1 MSMSLA
7 KPTVDQ
13 RAAEQLLREAISIA
27 QDDSREIPAPEWDIE
42 IRTII
47 QGKHLTFRYILVT
60 ALLGKATNPRIN
72 ALSLQAGADVEGAY
86 DARSLCHGVV
96 VPLER
101 QLLSSSLGGSN
112 EPFLNKPARFPMISP
127 SNAVRAGRDRELLLI
142 LHKVLS
148 EVETSEQAFNSLCT
162 AMRYAIARQT
172 ARTELFP
179 QLSESADSH
188 LKIIEFVDVFVT
200 KSIEGQVA
208 AIVSGTILSTYFD
221 QFEGFEVTVH
231 PVNQSGASSN
241 EVADVDIKKN
251 GKIFVAVEVKDKQF
265 SEQDVD
271 HAAFKA
277 SQYGLK
283 SITFVI
289 GVNGT
294 CIGSSLEQVAKT
306 VLITR
311 SVNVIFVDLVSFM
324 RSVIALCPELPF
336 ATFFAK
342 LQYYAISARVRDE
355 MFEHIERV
363 FQSIQVPPNP
373 PSNTT
378 LERTE

>member
-1 MSMSLA
+1 MSLA

-13 RAAEQLLREAISIA
+13 RAADQLLREAVLIA
-27 QDDSREIPAPEWDIE
+27 QDDSREIPATEYDVE
-42 IRTII
+42 IGTII

-60 ALLGKATNPRIN
+60 ALLGKATNPSID
-72 ALSLQAGADVEGAY
+72 ALALQAGADVEGAY
-86 DARSLCHGVV
+86 DARSVCHKVV
-96 VPLER
+96 VPIER
-101 QLLSSSLGGSN
+101 QLLNSALGGSN
-112 EPFLNKPARFPMISP
+112 EPFLNKPARFLMISP

-148 EVETSEQAFNSLCT
+148 EVRTSEQAFKSLCT
-162 AMRYAIARQT
+162 ALRYAIARQT
-172 ARTELFP
+172 TRNELFP
-179 QLSESADSH
+179 KLLESADSH
-188 LKIIEFVDVFVT
+188 LKVLEFVDAFVM

-208 AIVSGTILSTYFD
+208 AIVSGTVLSTYFD

-241 EVADVDIKKN
+241 EVADIDIKKN
-251 GKIFVAVEVKDKQF
+251 GKIFVAVEIKDKQF

-277 SQYGLK
+277 SQYGLN

-294 CIGSSLEQVAKT
+294 CVGSSLEQVAKA

-311 SVNVIFVDLVSFM
+311 SVNVIFVEIVSFI
-324 RSVIALCPELPF
+324 RPLIALCPDISF
-336 ATFFAK
+336 TIFFTK
-342 LQYYAISARVRDE
+342 LQYCATRARVRDE
-355 MFEHIERV
+355 VFDHIERV
-363 FQSIQVPPNP
+363 FQSINVQSNPRPNP
-373 PSNTT
+373 M
-378 LERTE
+378 LDRTE

>member
-1 MSMSLA
+1 MSLA

-13 RAAEQLLREAISIA
+13 RAAEQLLREAIATA
-27 QDDSREIPAPEWDIE
+27 QDDPQEIPATERDIE

-60 ALLGKATNPRIN
+60 ALLGKATNASIN
-72 ALSLQAGADVEGAY
+72 ALALQAGADVEGAY

-101 QLLSSSLGGSN
+101 QLLNSLLGGSN

-127 SNAVRAGRDRELLLI
+127 SNAVRAGKDKKLLLI

-148 EVETSEQAFNSLCT
+148 EVETAEQAFNSLC
-162 AMRYAIARQT
+162 AAVRYTIERQT
-172 ARTELFP
+172 ARSGLLS
-179 QLSESADSH
+179 QLSESADAH
-188 LKIIEFVDVFVT
+188 LKTIEFIDAFAT
-200 KSIEGQVA
+200 RSIEGQVA
-208 AIVSGTILSTYFD
+208 AIVAGTVLSIYFD
-221 QFEGFEVTVH
+221 QFEGFEVIVH

-241 EVADVDIKKN
+241 EVADIDIKKN
-251 GKIFVAVEVKDKQF
+251 GEIFVVFEVKDKQF

-277 SQYGLK
+277 SQYSLN
-283 SITFVI
+283 SITFII

-306 VLITR
+306 IFLAR
-311 SVNVIFVDLVSFM
+311 SVNIIFIDLLSFV
-324 RSVIALCPELPF
+324 RSVIALCPELSF
-336 ATFFAK
+336 ATFFEK
-342 LQYYAISARVRDE
+342 LQYYAIGARVRDE
-355 MFEHIERV
+355 VFEHIKSV
-363 FQSIQVPPNP
+363 LQSIQVASNP
-373 PSNTT
+373 PSNNSAGAD
-378 LERTE
+378 

>member
-1 MSMSLA
+1 MTLSR
-7 KPTVDQ
+7 PTVDQ
-13 RAAEQLLREAISIA
+13 RAAEQVFREAITIA
-27 QDDSREIPAPEWDIE
+27 QDDSRQIPGTEWDIE

-60 ALLGKATNPRIN
+60 ALLGKATNPSIN
-72 ALSLQAGADVEGAY
+72 ALALQAGADAEGAY

-96 VPLER
+96 VRLER

-127 SNAVRAGRDRELLLI
+127 SNAVRAGKDKELLLI

-148 EVETSEQAFNSLCT
+148 EIETSEQSFNGLCT
-162 AMRYAIARQT
+162 AVRQT
-172 ARTELFP
+172 IERQATRSGLLS
-179 QLSESADSH
+179 QLSESANSH
-188 LKIIEFVDVFVT
+188 LKIIDFVDAFVT

-208 AIVSGTILSTYFD
+208 AIVTGTILSTYFD
-221 QFEGFEVTVH
+221 QFEGFEVIVH

-241 EVADVDIKKN
+241 EVADIDIKKN
-251 GKIFVAVEVKDKQF
+251 GKNFVAVEVKDKQF

-289 GVNGT
+289 GVNGI
-294 CIGSSLEQVAKT
+294 CIGSSLEQIATT
-306 VLITR
+306 VLLTR
-311 SVNVIFVDLVSFM
+311 NVNVIFVDLVPFI
-324 RSVIALCPELPF
+324 RAVIALGPEFPF
-336 ATFFAK
+336 ANFFAK
-342 LQYYAISARVRDE
+342 LQYYAIVTRVRDE
-355 MFEHIERV
+355 VYEHIEHV
-363 FQSIQVPPNP
+363 FQSMQVPSNPSPND
-373 PSNTT
+373 
-378 LERTE
+378 RIGGD